1 MILRSLLFVP
11 ANSWRMITRSLS
23 GKADAIVLDLED
35 SVPIGE
41 KETARW
47 FVKDFLEDIE
57 GNPKGSSI
65 FVRVNSVGSGLYG
78 EDIKYAVQ
86 KALDGIIIPKAESRG
101 DILRIEEAI
110 KAEENRKGLKSK
122 VSIIPIIESSKGLV
136 NIDEIVNASPRIVA
150 LTFGAADFLRD
161 LGRGYMQLSKDE
173 FELLYI
179 RSKVSITAH
188 AYNILALDTVYL
200 GLIIDMEGLERE
212 ARIAYMLG
220 FNGKFVI
227 HPSHVETVNKVFTP
241 SPQEVEEA
249 RGIVK
254 SYEEALSKGLGATT
268 YAGRMIDEATYKQAK
283 SLLQLVKEIDEREAG
298 FSASRGNR

>member
-23 GKADAIVLDLED
+23 ERADAIVLDLED

-47 FVKDFLEDIE
+47 FIKDFLEDIE
-57 GNPKGSSI
+57 DKPKSSSI
-65 FVRVNSVGSGLYG
+65 FVRVNSISSGLYG
-78 EDIKYAVQ
+78 EDVKYAVQ
-86 KALDGIIIPKAESRG
+86 KTLDGIVLPKTESG
-101 DILRIEEAI
+101 NDIFMLEEAI
-110 KAEENRKGLKSK
+110 KAEENRKNLKNRI
-122 VSIIPIIESSKGLV
+122 SIIPIIESAKGLV
-136 NIDEIVNASPRIVA
+136 NINEVVKASPRIVA

-161 LGRGYMQLSKDE
+161 LGRSYMQLSKDE

-179 RSKVSITAH
+179 RSVISITAH

-212 ARIAYMLG
+212 TRIASALG
-220 FNGKFVI
+220 FKGKFVI
-227 HPSHVETVNKVFTP
+227 HPSHVEIVNKIFTP

-249 RGIVK
+249 EGIVK
-254 SYEEALSKGLGATT
+254 AYEDALVKGLGATT

-283 SLLQLVKEIDEREAG
+283 SLLQLVKEITER
-298 FSASRGNR
+298 SKND